1 MSLVFR
7 NREGLCHRAALRE
20 NATMRPIQAFAAA
33 IIMTTSVGTIHA
45 FSVFVAPLEESLE
58 SGRDTVSLAYSLAL
72 VSLTLAVLIGPQ
84 LWRLASPAWVAIAA
98 MLLAAVGTALS
109 TLPSVTAL
117 YLGYGLLFGFANG
130 TGYGFALVIAS
141 NALPERRG
149 VAMGV
154 VTAMYAVGASA
165 ATWLFRYSNTALG
178 HTTTLLVAAGVF
190 ALLGLVAAFLLWR
203 SGLVIAWPERKSR
216 DNAAIAGPITLP
228 NMTLLWLGFGAG
240 SMAGL
245 MALGHAAEVVRVHG
259 GTEIIITVGVMV
271 ITATNALGGF
281 ATGWLA
287 DKRQVTRLLIGLPVL
302 AILGLLVLSSGPG
315 PIVAVAALSLV
326 QISYGGVIALYP
338 IAVTLLAGATMG
350 PTLYGRIFT
359 AWGVAGFAGPW
370 LAGLLYE
377 QSGHYETAFLVAA
390 GVAVLSSL
398 AAWSLRKH
406 LRQST

>member
-1 MSLVFR
+1 
-7 NREGLCHRAALRE
+7 
-20 NATMRPIQAFAAA
+20 MRPIQAFAAA

-45 FSVFVAPLEESLE
+45 FSVFVAPLEISLE

-72 VSLTLAVLIGPQ
+72 VSLTLAVLIGPR
-84 LWRLASPAWVAIAA
+84 LWRLASPASVALAA
-98 MLLAAVGTALS
+98 LLLAAVGTALS

-165 ATWLFRYSNTALG
+165 ATWLFRYSNTELG
-178 HTTTLLVAAGVF
+178 HTATLLVAAGVF

-203 SGLVIAWPERKSR
+203 SGLVIAWPERKPCGS
-216 DNAAIAGPITLP
+216 AAVAGPITLP

-259 GTEIIITVGVMV
+259 GTEIIITIGVMV

-287 DKRQVTRLLIGLPVL
+287 DKRQVSRLLLGLPVL

-315 PIVAVAALSLV
+315 PIIAVAALSLV

-338 IAVTLLAGATMG
+338 IAVNLLAGATMG

-370 LAGLLYE
+370 LAGILYE
-377 QSGHYETAFLVAA
+377 ASGHYETAFLVAA
-390 GVAVLSSL
+390 GVAIVSSL
-398 AAWSLRKH
+398 AAWPLRKH
-406 LRQST
+406 LRQTA

>member
-1 MSLVFR
+1 
-7 NREGLCHRAALRE
+7 
-20 NATMRPIQAFAAA
+20 MRPVQAFAAA

-45 FSVFVAPLEESLE
+45 FSVFVAPLEASLE

-72 VSLTLAVLIGPQ
+72 VSLTLAVLIGPR
-84 LWRLASPAWVAIAA
+84 LWRLASPAWIAMAA
-98 MLLAAVGTALS
+98 MLLAALGTALS

-141 NALPERRG
+141 NALPQRRG

-154 VTAMYAVGASA
+154 VTAMYAVGATA
-165 ATWLFRYSNTALG
+165 ATWLFRSSIDAMG
-178 HTTTLLVAAGVF
+178 HTTTLIVAAAIF
-190 ALLGLVAAFLLWR
+190 ALLGLIIACLLWR
-203 SGLVIAWPERKSR
+203 SGLAIAWPERKPRGST
-216 DNAAIAGPITLP
+216 AVAGSITLP
-228 NMTLLWLGFGAG
+228 NMALLWLGFGAG

-259 GTEIIITVGVMV
+259 GTEIIITIGVMI

-287 DKRQVTRLLIGLPVL
+287 DKRQVSRLLMGLPIL
-302 AILGLLVLSSGPG
+302 AILGLLVLSTGPG
-315 PIVAVAALSLV
+315 PIIAVAALSLV

-350 PTLYGRIFT
+350 PTLYGRVFT
-359 AWGVAGFAGPW
+359 AYGVVGFAGPW
-370 LAGLLYE
+370 LAGILYE
-377 QSGHYETAFLVAA
+377 GSGHYETAFLVAA

-398 AAWSLRKH
+398 AAWPLRRH
-406 LRQST
+406 LRQTA

>member
-1 MSLVFR
+1 
-7 NREGLCHRAALRE
+7 
-20 NATMRPIQAFAAA
+20 
-33 IIMTTSVGTIHA
+33 
-45 FSVFVAPLEESLE
+45 
-58 SGRDTVSLAYSLAL
+58 
-72 VSLTLAVLIGPQ
+72 
-84 LWRLASPAWVAIAA
+84 

>member
-1 MSLVFR
+1 
-7 NREGLCHRAALRE
+7 
-20 NATMRPIQAFAAA
+20 MRPVQAFAAA

-45 FSVFVAPLEESLE
+45 FSVFVAPLEASLE

-72 VSLTLAVLIGPQ
+72 ASVTLAVLIGP
-84 LWRLASPAWVAIAA
+84 LFWRLVSPAWVALSA
-98 MLLAAVGTALS
+98 MLLAAVGMALS

-117 YLGYGLLFGFANG
+117 YIGYGLLFGFANG

-154 VTAMYAVGASA
+154 VTAMYAVGAA
-165 ATWLFRYSNTALG
+165 AASWLFRLSNSALG
-178 HTTTLLVAAGVF
+178 HTTTLLVAVLLF
-190 ALLGLVAAFLLWR
+190 ALLGLVVAFLLWR
-203 SGLVIAWPERKSR
+203 SELVIAWPERKRRSSVSVT
-216 DNAAIAGPITLP
+216 GPITLR
-228 NMTLLWLGFGAG
+228 NMILLWLGFGAG

-245 MALGHAAEVVRVHG
+245 MTLGHAAEVVRVHG
-259 GTEIIITVGVMV
+259 GTEIIITIGVMI

-287 DKRQVTRLLIGLPVL
+287 DKRQVSRLLLGLPVL
-302 AILGLLVLSSGPG
+302 AVLGLLVLSTGPG

-359 AWGVAGFAGPW
+359 AYGVVGFAGPW
-370 LAGLLYE
+370 LAGILYE
-377 QSGHYETAFLVAA
+377 RSGHYETAFLVAA

-398 AAWSLRKH
+398 AAWPLRRH
-406 LRQST
+406 LRQTA